1 MKPFQSRAESM
12 LNFIMDDQFSNE
24 KDLVK
29 EALESVSPT
38 NIRFG
43 IIGYGVSSLRI
54 IRKLGIVLSKQLQ
67 PKGIYFETH

>member
-12 LNFIMDDQFSNE
+12 LNFIMDDQFSSE

-43 IIGYGVSSLRI
+43 IIDCGNSSLG
-54 IRKLGIVLSKQLQ
+54 GITKVGTVLYKQLQ
-67 PKGIYFETH
+67 PQREV

>member
-24 KDLVK
+24 KELVK

-43 IIGYGVSSLRI
+43 IIDYGVSSLRI
-54 IRKLGIVLSKQLQ
+54 SRK
-67 PKGIYFETH
+67 

>member
-12 LNFIMDDQFSNE
+12 LNFIMDDQFSSE

-43 IIGYGVSSLRI
+43 IIGCEVQAWGV
-54 IRKLGIVLSKQLQ
+54 LQ
-67 PKGIYFETH
+67 K

>member
-1 MKPFQSRAESM
+1 M

-43 IIGYGVSSLRI
+43 IIGCGVSSLRL
-54 IRKLGIVLSKQLQ
+54 IRKLGIRVCVRNLDLRVQSVL
-67 PKGIYFETH
+67 

>member
-12 LNFIMDDQFSNE
+12 LNFIMDDQFSSE

-43 IIGYGVSSLRI
+43 IIVYGVSSLRI
-54 IRKLGIVLSKQLQ
+54 IRKLGIVLSKQLLPQ
-67 PKGIYFETH
+67 RDIF

>member
-1 MKPFQSRAESM
+1 MKPSKSRAESM
-12 LNFIMDDQFSNE
+12 LNFIMDDQFSSE

-43 IIGYGVSSLRI
+43 IIYRLWSF
-54 IRKLGIVLSKQLQ
+54 KLEGITKVGTVLSKQLQ
-67 PKGIYFETH
+67 SQREI

>member
-12 LNFIMDDQFSNE
+12 LNFIMDDQFSSE

-43 IIGYGVSSLRI
+43 IISCEVSSLG
-54 IRKLGIVLSKQLQ
+54 GITKVGTVLSKQLQ
-67 PKGIYFETH
+67 PQREI

>member
-12 LNFIMDDQFSNE
+12 LNFIMDDQFSSE

-43 IIGYGVSSLRI
+43 IMGCGVSSLG
-54 IRKLGIVLSKQLQ
+54 GITKVGTVLSKQSEPQ
-67 PKGIYFETH
+67 REI